1 MLRSGGIA
9 FIVLMLSA
17 AALDGDNMIIPG
29 AGCLASALILLRE
42 SKRRETMGYKTCLH
56 CGANLD
62 AGEKCDC
69 REETVQGKQ
78 MKEEKEEHSY
88 E

>member
-1 MLRSGGIA
+1 MRKIRVP
-9 FIVLMLSA
+9 FDLSC
-17 AALDGDNMIIPG
+17 I
-29 AGCLASALILLRE
+29 
-42 SKRRETMGYKTCLH
+42 RRETMGYKTCPH

-69 REETVQGKQ
+69 REETVRGKQ